1 MTITST
7 FNQLAN
13 ILNASGTNSFEIALS
28 EISKTH
34 QIRSYS
40 AESFSELQPVY
51 ELAEQLQELAETMM
65 TADREGVLVAFNE
78 LRAIHEHAHLNAVSA
93 SALETV
99 LSPLYALSDARAHEL
114 NNMPTEVASEEL
126 ISEPAEIIEEEPTEG
141 YAVSCAE
148 TLNGL
153 YHTMQNGDAE
163 GLIWAFNELRS
174 IHQQAH
180 LNGVSAD
187 TLAEVLTPLYELADS
202 RALDLGL
209 IA

>member
-1 MTITST
+1 
-7 FNQLAN
+7 
-13 ILNASGTNSFEIALS
+13 
-28 EISKTH
+28 
-34 QIRSYS
+34 
-40 AESFSELQPVY
+40 
-51 ELAEQLQELAETMM
+51 
-65 TADREGVLVAFNE
+65 
-78 LRAIHEHAHLNAVSA
+78 
-93 SALETV
+93 
-99 LSPLYALSDARAHEL
+99 
-114 NNMPTEVASEEL
+114 MPTEVASEEP